1 MNMKKRDVKALE
13 KEESKFDLSDHLL
26 HNERKIHSRSTVIQS
41 KKRSFLKVLQIG
53 YKAVK
58 LDEKA
63 QAV

>member
-41 KKRSFLKVLQIG
+41 
-53 YKAVK
+53 
-58 LDEKA
+58 
-63 QAV
+63 